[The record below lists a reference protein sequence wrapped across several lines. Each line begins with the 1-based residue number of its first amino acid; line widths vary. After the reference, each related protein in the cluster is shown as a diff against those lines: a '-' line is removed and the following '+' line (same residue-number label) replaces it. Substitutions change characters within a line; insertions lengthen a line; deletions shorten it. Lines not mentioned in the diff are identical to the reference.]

1 MNLDEIDVSDTFDNI
16 FNNLIKINSYYLN
29 NYKKDNFKF
38 HDKFNQKLDNDLN
51 KIFKK
56 IINNDNGFTYNDFSY
71 YFKNIL
77 NEDFVNYLKDNNIF
91 ASISNITFAFIMDF
105 NNNIKRIIKNQ
116 EDADLFFDKIKL
128 LSHKTPLNYDYIYTI
143 EDFLI
148 SKYSLLF
155 DKEINFSNKKEYINN
170 NEINIYINNDV
181 SLNKIFSDIIT
192 FKINQNI
199 HQNNITN
206 QNELIEYTIEIF
218 EKIKNF
224 NYFEQGKIELFDIL
238 YLIYDFYNKNQSDL
252 ENNFLEIIYS
262 NSNND
267 YFILIEKILDNPNFV
282 KFNNK
287 FLINNLFQTLNLN
300 TLSDFLFMNITNE
313 NKIKNDS
320 YLNIYDIPK
329 TQENFN
335 LIKDMLIKAMNLDK
349 TSNNDIEYINNINI
363 IFNFNI
369 DKNTINNLLNKETIN
384 KIKEE
389 ISTYINFLYAFYK
402 IEFNS
407 FNFIKDDNDKFIE
420 ENVKVNYIEIK
431 EILNKKIN
439 NNYLFNIDDNEK
451 YFDYLKKYKNNY
463 VKKIKL

>member
-1 MNLDEIDVSDTFDNI
+1 MNLNEIDVSDTFDNI
-16 FNNLIKINSYYLN
+16 FNNLMKVNAYYLN

-38 HDKFNQKLDNDLN
+38 HDKFNEELDNDLN

-252 ENNFLEIIYS
+252 EDNFLEIIYS